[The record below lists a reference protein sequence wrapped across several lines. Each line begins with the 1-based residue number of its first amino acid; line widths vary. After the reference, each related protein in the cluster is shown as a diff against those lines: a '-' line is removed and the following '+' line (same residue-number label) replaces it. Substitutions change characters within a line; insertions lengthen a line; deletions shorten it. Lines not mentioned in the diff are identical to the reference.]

1 MPDSHSP
8 HSTARSW
15 LTIAA
20 PTATAGVV
28 GAAIGLG
35 AQLVSALMEAR
46 GYSNTVI
53 GYNGTFGGI
62 ATIIAAACTPHIA
75 RHFGVVRPILVM
87 LIVGGSSFLGFY
99 WFQNQY
105 MWFGLRFTL
114 HFAMTVMFI
123 LSEFWVNSAAPP
135 QRRGQIL
142 ALYAMTLGLGFCAG
156 PLLFSFV
163 GSQGFLPF
171 GIGCTIIALAAIP
184 VIAAWNLSPRF
195 RDSERVPFLHYIFKV
210 PTSTMAVFIYGAI
223 QLGAVTLL
231 LSFSIQIGYTEEQSG
246 HFMLALALGSVL
258 LLVPLGMISDHI
270 NDRRYTLLGCAL
282 IGFGGSLLAPA
293 FYHNPLALT
302 VILFVLGGV
311 SAGLYTIG
319 LAQLGARLKGHELA
333 AANSA
338 FIFCYGVGMVIG
350 PTLIGQAMDWLPQT
364 GFALAMATF
373 FGLYVILVVLR
384 LIKKLF
390 FS

>member
-1 MPDSHSP
+1 MSDSHSS

-20 PTATAGVV
+20 PTVTVGVV

-46 GYSNTVI
+46 GFSNTVI

-62 ATIIAAACTPHIA
+62 ATIIAAVCTTHIA
-75 RHFGVVRPILVM
+75 HYLGVVRSILMM
-87 LIVGGSSFLGFY
+87 LLIGAFSFLGFY

-105 MWFGLRFTL
+105 MWFGLRFML

-123 LSEFWVNSAAPP
+123 LSEFWVNNAAPP

-142 ALYAMTLGLGFCAG
+142 AIYAMTLGLGFCAG
-156 PLLFSFV
+156 PLLFSFI

-171 GIGCTIIALAAIP
+171 GIGCLIIALAAIP

-195 RDSERVPFLHYIFKV
+195 HGSEHVPFLHYIFKV
-210 PTSTMAVFIYGAI
+210 PTATMAVFVYGAI
-223 QLGAVTLL
+223 QLGAVSLL

-246 HFMLALALGSVL
+246 HFLLALALGSVL
-258 LLVPLGMISDHI
+258 LLMPIGMISDHI
-270 NDRRYTLLGCAL
+270 NDRRYALLGCAL
-282 IGFGGSLLAPA
+282 VGLCGSLAAPL

-302 VILFVLGGV
+302 IILFVLGGV

-338 FIFCYGVGMVIG
+338 FIFCYGIGMVIG
-350 PTLIGQAMDWLPQT
+350 PTLIGKAMDWLPQT
-364 GFALAMATF
+364 GFAFAMATF